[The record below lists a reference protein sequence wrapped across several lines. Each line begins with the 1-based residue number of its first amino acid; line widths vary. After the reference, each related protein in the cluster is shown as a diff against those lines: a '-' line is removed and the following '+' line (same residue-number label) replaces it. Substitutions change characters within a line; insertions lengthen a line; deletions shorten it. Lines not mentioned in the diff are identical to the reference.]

1 MSLKTVKSYLDLC
14 RVSNLPT
21 VWTNVL
27 AGVVLSGIP
36 FSLHHFITLSLSL
49 SFFYSGG
56 MCLNDIFDAKTD
68 TGKKP
73 FRPIPSQRISINSAV
88 LFTIALFTIA
98 ILLLV
103 FVPHREA
110 IYAGLLLLILIL
122 IYDKFHKGHPLSVI
136 LMAACRAMVF
146 VVSSIAVAGTVGK
159 FVAIAGALQFIY
171 VLVISIVARYE
182 NKGGMRGYSFPVV
195 PVMLACISL
204 LDGIVMAVLI
214 SPVWLTAGITGTTL
228 TLLGQRYV
236 RGD

>member
-1 MSLKTVKSYLDLC
+1 MRTVKSYLALC

-27 AGVVLSGIP
+27 AGVVLSGAP
-36 FSLHHFITLSLSL
+36 FSLPHFITLTLSL

-56 MCLNDIFDAKTD
+56 MCLNDILDAKTD
-68 TGKKP
+68 MGKKP
-73 FRPIPSQRISINSAV
+73 FRPIPSQKISINSAV

-98 ILLLV
+98 LLLLV

-110 IYAGLLLLILIL
+110 VYAGLLLLTFIL

-136 LMAACRAMVF
+136 LMAACRSMVF
-146 VVSSIAVAGTVGK
+146 VVASIAVAGTVGK
-159 FVAIAGALQFIY
+159 LAAIAGALQFIY
-171 VLVISIVARYE
+171 VLAISIVARYE
-182 NKGGMRGYSFPVV
+182 NKGGMGGYSFPVI

-204 LDGIVMAVLI
+204 LDGVVMAVLI
-214 SPVWLTAGITGTTL
+214 SPAWLTAGITGTTL
-228 TLLGQRYV
+228 TMLGQKYI